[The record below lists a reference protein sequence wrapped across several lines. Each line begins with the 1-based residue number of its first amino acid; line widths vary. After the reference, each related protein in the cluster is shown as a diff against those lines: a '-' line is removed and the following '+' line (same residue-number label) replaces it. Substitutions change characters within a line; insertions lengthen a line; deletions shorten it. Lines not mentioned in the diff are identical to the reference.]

1 MEEKRARIL
10 ELVEQLNHAAAVY
23 YQGRDEVMSN
33 YEYDKQYDEL
43 QALEKETGIVL
54 AGSPTQRVGYEV
66 LSELPKEQ
74 HPSPMLSLDKTK
86 DTEQL
91 AAWLGEHP
99 GLLSWKMDGLTIVLT
114 YQEGTLQKAVTRG
127 NGQVGEVITGNARMF
142 DNVPL
147 QIPFQGELVLRGEAV
162 ITYSRFREINESLPV
177 EEQYKNPRNL
187 CSGSVR
193 QLDSRVTKSRHVN
206 FFAFSLVTAEGVDF
220 EDSQE
225 NKFKFLQEQGFEV
238 TILPVDGHGVVKLD
252 ALEKALRPDTILV
265 STMMVNNETGAVMP
279 VEKIGAMIQEK
290 CPKALYHVDA
300 IQAFGKYRIYP
311 KKWNIHLLSVS
322 SHKIHGPKGV
332 GFLYINSKA
341 KVQPLILGGGQQNGM
356 RSGTDN
362 VPGIAGLAKS
372 AEIVYRHFDEQTAQM
387 RACKHR
393 LIEGLRELDDVV
405 IHGMPEEE
413 GAPQI
418 VNASFLNVRS
428 EVLLHTL
435 EDRQI
440 YVSAGSACSSHKRA
454 GSPTLTA
461 IGASKAEME
470 SAVRFSFSE
479 FTTLEQIDYT
489 LDTLREVLPM
499 LRRFTRK

>member
-1 MEEKRARIL
+1 MEAYFDNSATTRCFEEVKDIVVKTMMEDFGNPSAMHQKGVDAEGYVKESARTLAQILKVTEKEIL
-10 ELVEQLNHAAAVY
+10 FTSGGTESNNLALIGGALANKRSGNHIITTAVEHAAVS
-23 YQGRDEVMSN
+23 Q
-33 YEYDKQYDEL
+33 
-43 QALEKETGIVL
+43 
-54 AGSPTQRVGYEV
+54 
-66 LSELPKEQ
+66 
-74 HPSPMLSLDKTK
+74 
-86 DTEQL
+86 
-91 AAWLGEHP
+91 
-99 GLLSWKMDGLTIVLT
+99 
-114 YQEGTLQKAVTRG
+114 
-127 NGQVGEVITGNARMF
+127 
-142 DNVPL
+142 
-147 QIPFQGELVLRGEAV
+147 
-162 ITYSRFREINESLPV
+162 PV
-177 EEQYKNPRNL
+177 
-187 CSGSVR
+187 
-193 QLDSRVTKSRHVN
+193 
-206 FFAFSLVTAEGVDF
+206 A
-220 EDSQE
+220 
-225 NKFKFLQEQGFEV
+225 FLQEQGFEV

-372 AEIVYRHFDEQTAQM
+372 AEIVYKHFDDQTAQM

-405 IHGMPEEE
+405 IHGMPEEK